1 MPKPSSPF
9 TTAYAAPM
17 LKLIPLAGS
26 TFALARYGFVWLP
39 YLPFLIVAHHMVLD
53 DPLVPFGPLK
63 RAAMV
68 LGVSVG
74 WCGWATLLTYLPARL
89 LLGWPL
95 RGEHALASYIPLV
108 TLIFGHDP
116 VRPYWPPLG
125 YLMHVMWDAPLVATG
140 WVMKEAFG
148 LRIFPSASV
157 IDDDLVVG
165 SMPMP
170 SDIATLAS
178 PPFNVGAVVNMCVE
192 YAGPTAEY
200 AKLGLPQCRLPTQDT
215 CMPRAA
221 DLREGAEFIAAQ
233 RAAHP
238 EKRVLVHCKGGMG
251 RAATMAL
258 AHYIL
263 NRGRDKDDALEM
275 LKTKRSCVA
284 KTIGTYPCIAELVDA
299 SQKKK

>member
-53 DPLVPFGPLK
+53 DPLVPFGALK

-125 YLMHVMWDAPLVATG
+125 YVMHVMWDAPLVATG

-170 SDIATLAS
+170 SDIAVLAA
-178 PPFNVGAVVNMCVE
+178 PPFNVGAVVNMC
-192 YAGPTAEY
+192 
-200 AKLGLPQCRLPTQDT
+200 LSL
-215 CMPRAA
+215 
-221 DLREGAEFIAAQ
+221 I
-233 RAAHP
+233 H
-238 EKRVLVHCKGGMG
+238 
-251 RAATMAL
+251 
-258 AHYIL
+258 I
-263 NRGRDKDDALEM
+263 
-275 LKTKRSCVA
+275 
-284 KTIGTYPCIAELVDA
+284 
-299 SQKKK
+299 

>member
-1 MPKPSSPF
+1 
-9 TTAYAAPM
+9 
-17 LKLIPLAGS
+17 
-26 TFALARYGFVWLP
+26 
-39 YLPFLIVAHHMVLD
+39 
-53 DPLVPFGPLK
+53 
-63 RAAMV
+63 
-68 LGVSVG
+68 
-74 WCGWATLLTYLPARL
+74 
-89 LLGWPL
+89 
-95 RGEHALASYIPLV
+95 
-108 TLIFGHDP
+108 
-116 VRPYWPPLG
+116 
-125 YLMHVMWDAPLVATG
+125 
-140 WVMKEAFG
+140 
-148 LRIFPSASV
+148 
-157 IDDDLVVG
+157 
-165 SMPMP
+165 MPMP
-170 SDIATLAS
+170 SDIAVLAA

-221 DLREGAEFIAAQ
+221 DLREGADFIAAQ

-275 LKTKRSCVA
+275 LKTQRSCVA

-299 SQKKK
+299 SQKTK